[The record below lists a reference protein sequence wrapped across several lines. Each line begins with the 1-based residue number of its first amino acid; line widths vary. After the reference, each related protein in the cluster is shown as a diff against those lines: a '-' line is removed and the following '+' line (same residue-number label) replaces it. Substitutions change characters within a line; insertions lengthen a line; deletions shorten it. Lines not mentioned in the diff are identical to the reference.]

1 MSPNP
6 DTRRADHQTP
16 PATAYYEGPEQ
27 YPAMPRQEW
36 YRVVALQR
44 WRGRLTDDAA
54 WRMIRHLTHHVDERG
69 RLVDV
74 PSMIAFYAAVHQV
87 SSRTAWID
95 LRRVRQLGYVRQT
108 AAAAPGRAARY
119 TLTVPELPAD
129 APTTLGKAIRAEID
143 PPAQRARGRLT
154 RAQQAGLSAEVE
166 TVRYGS
172 ATQEPLATATGCGW
186 LQTSP
191 YSLEGFPPSPDQR
204 VCRPRTGPRGHRRGG
219 GVTPDEQAEALYL
232 VKECATA
239 WARQGQA
246 LREDQVPG
254 IAHLVALVRRHMPY
268 GEVLELLGERVASAA
283 DLASVVTY
291 RAGRVLATARRA
303 RRVRA
308 DEDGQGYA
316 VALAARAAA
325 AEHRYG
331 QTQRGRGLFA
341 TARAALEA
349 ARVRRRGEEPATGPG
364 GSSPSTPSTRPTS
377 RPAVRADAEPPPLT
391 EQAAADVAW
400 LADATRAIQAAHRQR
415 GTYRL

>member
-1 MSPNP
+1 
-6 DTRRADHQTP
+6 
-16 PATAYYEGPEQ
+16 
-27 YPAMPRQEW
+27 MPRHTW

-44 WRGRLTDDAA
+44 WRGRLGDDAA
-54 WRMIRHLTHHVDERG
+54 WRMVRHLTHHTDERG

-87 SSRTAWID
+87 SSRTAWTD

-119 TLTVPELPAD
+119 VLSVPELPAD
-129 APTTLGKAIRAEID
+129 APTTLGTAIRAEID
-143 PPAQRARGRLT
+143 PPARRARGRLT
-154 RAQQAGLSAEVE
+154 RAQAAAVEAEVE

-172 ATQEPLATATGCGW
+172 AAQEPLATATGCGW

-232 VKECATA
+232 VKECGLV

-254 IAHLVALVRRHMPY
+254 IAHLIALVRRHLPH

-283 DLASVVTY
+283 DLASVITY

-303 RRVRA
+303 RRVQA

-325 AEHRYG
+325 AEDRYE
-331 QTQRGRGLFA
+331 QTQRGRSLFA
-341 TARAALEA
+341 TARAELEA
-349 ARVRRRGEEPATGPG
+349 ARIRRRGPEPS
-364 GSSPSTPSTRPTS
+364 GSSPSTRPTTAAPS
-377 RPAVRADAEPPPLT
+377 GAEPVA
-391 EQAAADVAW
+391 EHQADSDVAW